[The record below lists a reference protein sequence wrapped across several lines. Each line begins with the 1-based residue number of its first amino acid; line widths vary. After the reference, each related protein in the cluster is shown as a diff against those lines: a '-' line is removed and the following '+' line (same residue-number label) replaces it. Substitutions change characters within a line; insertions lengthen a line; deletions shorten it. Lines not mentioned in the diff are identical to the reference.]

1 MGVVYTAT
9 LSSLDSPSMTAK
21 AETIKPVSEWESVRR
36 QLHNEKE
43 EPKKSETIK
52 PLSLSD
58 VLLKLLAEN
67 GHHFSQLGENESLTI
82 VLTVHQSS
90 VSSSSRKSSTGGSG
104 TPAKSESKSS
114 TGHSASYLSQARDL
128 ELLGGLHMK
137 QGQYEEALKA
147 FQKAIEVKQ
156 LDPNESMALYR
167 KLAQCYL
174 ALERVAEAKAALDK
188 TAEISKNAQDAADAK
203 NKLPAANKPAAPALP
218 AKLIISASKKLLG
231 EIKTSRISFDDFRN
245 QAHVETLHFGE
256 RR

>member
-1 MGVVYTAT
+1 VYTAT
-9 LSSLDSPSMTAK
+9 ISSLQPAATTETAR
-21 AETIKPVSEWESVRR
+21 PVSEWESVRR

-43 EPKKSETIK
+43 EPKKAEAVK
-52 PLSLSD
+52 PPTLSD

-67 GHHFSQLGENESLTI
+67 GHHFSQLGENESLTV
-82 VLTVHQSS
+82 VLTVHRSN
-90 VSSSSRKSSTGGSG
+90 VSSSSRKPSTGGSG
-104 TPAKSESKSS
+104 TPAKTEAKPS

-137 QGQYEEALKA
+137 QGQHEEALKA
-147 FQKAIEVKQ
+147 FQKAVEVKQ

-188 TAEISKNAQDAADAK
+188 TAEISKNAQEAADAK